1 MLRFFGRFLLT
12 LGLCLWLGSLAFFIV
27 GVAPVNFGTARE
39 WNLTGSNPSHPDQVV
54 HWRTVGGE
62 ITGRSI
68 QRLNMAEWAGLA
80 LCLAGTLLL
89 LAHRPTK
96 VRKSQLGLFVV
107 MGILLALYGVWMGGR
122 LQSIRNSGTLDFS
135 DNSTTKMTETHQTF
149 DSMHEWYSR
158 LAGVN
163 ALLLVVQV
171 VLASAPG
178 RERR

>member
-39 WNLTGSNPSHPDQVV
+39 WNMTGSNPAHPEQVV

-68 QRLNMAEWAGLA
+68 QRLNMAEWAGFT

-96 VRKSQLGLFVV
+96 VRKTQMALFVV
-107 MGILLALYGVWMGGR
+107 MGMLLAVYGVWMGGQ
-122 LQSIRNSGTLDFS
+122 LQDIRNSGTLDFS
-135 DNSTTKMTETHQTF
+135 DNSPTKTTEAHQTF
-149 DSMHEWYSR
+149 DALHVWYSR
-158 LAGVN
+158 LTSVN

-171 VLASAPG
+171 VLASTPG